1 MNTTP
6 SPAQTPTAREPPV
19 IGTIHAIPLS
29 ELHPMPCSPFQVR
42 EDAAMVDLIDSVQQY
57 GVLIPAEVRPR
68 PEGGYEI
75 ISGVRRKHASEL
87 ANLESIPAIIRDL
100 DDDEAIIRLVDSNFQ
115 RENTLPSERARAFK
129 MRMEAAK
136 RKAGRPR
143 KEEKENAPKISANFR
158 SDDAVGEL
166 AGVSGDTVRNLIS
179 LTQLVP
185 ELIYSDAACSTLVS
199 GPHTTDSSGKISVT
213 GLSAGTVYVKE
224 LGHKDSSIH
233 ALYTCSGENPQK
245 VVLTAGQT
253 ATISF
258 HNVLNTGS
266 VKLVKETNTGENLA
280 GWQIGLY
287 YDADCTQSIDGS
299 PFLTGADGTITVSNL
314 EPGTLYAKE
323 IPTDDPYW
331 EFDTEVRKVTI
342 AVNQTA
348 TVTFTNTHALL
359 FLRGRWPGVQV
370 RGGSVRH
377 RGLRY
382 GSLGGDRLTFGG
394 NVFLFFHLLTSFS
407 VSVILHKNLLE
418 NFVVI
423 F

>member
-1 MNTTP
+1 MGAFFHAHAQEEFSLNTTP

-42 EDAAMVDLIDSVQQY
+42 EDAAMVDLIDSVPQY

-87 ANLESIPAIIRDL
+87 ANLESMPAIIRDL

-185 ELIYSDAACSTLVS
+185 ELMQMVDDKKIALTPAYQIAALFFTVVWDLCSVSPPARGDASL
-199 GPHTTDSSGKISVT
+199 PHCFYALPAMNSISVPA
-213 GLSAGTVYVKE
+213 SAFNHPE
-224 LGHKDSSIH
+224 LT
-233 ALYTCSGENPQK
+233 LR
-245 VVLTAGQT
+245 
-253 ATISF
+253 
-258 HNVLNTGS
+258 NV
-266 VKLVKETNTGENLA
+266 
-280 GWQIGLY
+280 
-287 YDADCTQSIDGS
+287 
-299 PFLTGADGTITVSNL
+299 
-314 EPGTLYAKE
+314 
-323 IPTDDPYW
+323 IP
-331 EFDTEVRKVTI
+331 
-342 AVNQTA
+342 
-348 TVTFTNTHALL
+348 
-359 FLRGRWPGVQV
+359 
-370 RGGSVRH
+370 
-377 RGLRY
+377 
-382 GSLGGDRLTFGG
+382 
-394 NVFLFFHLLTSFS
+394 
-407 VSVILHKNLLE
+407 
-418 NFVVI
+418 
-423 F
+423 